1 MKKGRSW
8 VAMDVMMFD
17 HPIIQ
22 SLTDTQ
28 KVAFLMTICKAKLL
42 RRGGEFR
49 DRKHLA
55 GLLGSTY
62 ARSIARLIAEGLL
75 EESQSGL
82 VTISNYSHWQV
93 DATSAERQARRRAR
107 IMAESRN
114 SHAVYV
120 NRKDTDKDTDTLT
133 KARSLLSVG
142 EILARGG
149 VK

>member
-8 VAMDVMMFD
+8 VAMDVMVFD
-17 HPIIQ
+17 HPVIQ

-28 KVAFLMTICKAKLL
+28 KVAFFMTICKAKLL

-55 GLLGSTY
+55 GLLGVAY
-62 ARSIARLIAEGLL
+62 ARAIPRLIAEGLL
-75 EESQSGL
+75 EESSIGV

-93 DATSAERQARRRAR
+93 DATSAERQRRHRAR
-107 IMAESRN
+107 IASESRE
-114 SHAVYV
+114 SHAVYRD
-120 NRKDTDKDTDTLT
+120 RKDTEKETDTLSN
-133 KARSLLSVG
+133 ARGVLSVR

-149 VK
+149 VR